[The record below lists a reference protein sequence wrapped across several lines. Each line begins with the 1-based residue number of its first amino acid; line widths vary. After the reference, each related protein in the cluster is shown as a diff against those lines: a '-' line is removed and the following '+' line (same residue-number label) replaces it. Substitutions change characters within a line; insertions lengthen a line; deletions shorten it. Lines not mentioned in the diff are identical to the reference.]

1 MTQPIRYRVGE
12 DITLTHPCCSIS
24 MVTITTVRLDYQS
37 TVCTVNRDAA
47 GSDCFDLRS
56 KLNAAYGNFIT
67 CIANIAIAIGVQN
80 IPRHVFSRICHLH
93 TNAGAQIQI
102 QYRTNQSFSSR
113 RRNNNHIVT
122 GANSFKFPS
131 SRVFKA

>member
-12 DITLTHPCCSIS
+12 DITLPPCCSIS

-80 IPRHVFSRICHLH
+80 IPVTYLVESVTSILMLVPKFRFSIEPI
-93 TNAGAQIQI
+93 N
-102 QYRTNQSFSSR
+102 
-113 RRNNNHIVT
+113 
-122 GANSFKFPS
+122 PS
-131 SRVFKA
+131 VVGDEITTI